1 MRMTNSNKRLNN
13 ERGVSLTEMMLTLA
27 VAAIVTGMAAALM
40 ADSRRASQ
48 GDGAMRL
55 VMAELNA
62 ARETAMTQR
71 RSVEV
76 QFLGGMW
83 IKSIRHEVN
92 NSTTV
97 IHTVALEGNMQF
109 SLVPNIPDTPDG
121 FGNAS
126 PVAFGAALS
135 IQFNGDGALVD
146 SGGTPVNGTVFLSF
160 QQKALTYRAVTVLG
174 STGRVRGYKWISNQ
188 NGHGWS
194 RV

>member
-1 MRMTNSNKRLNN
+1 MTNSSRRLNN

-27 VAAIVTGMAAALM
+27 VAAIVTGMAAALT

-71 RSVEV
+71 RIVEV
-76 QFLGGMW
+76 QFLGSMW
-83 IKSIRHEVN
+83 IKTIRHELTN
-92 NSTTV
+92 NQTTV
-97 IHTVALEGNMQF
+97 LHTVALESNMQF
-109 SLVPNIPDTPDG
+109 SLVPNIPDTPDA
-121 FGNAS
+121 FGNTSA
-126 PVAFGAALS
+126 VYFGAAQS

-146 SGGTPVNGTVFLSF
+146 SGGTPVNGTVFLAF
-160 QQKALTYRAVTVLG
+160 AQKAITYRAVTVLG

-188 NGHGWS
+188 NGSGWS

>member
-1 MRMTNSNKRLNN
+1 MTNSSRQLSN

-27 VAAIVTGMAAALM
+27 VAAIVTGMAAALT

-55 VMAELNA
+55 VMAELNT

-71 RSVEV
+71 RLVEV

-83 IKSIRHEVN
+83 IKTIRHELD

-97 IHTVALEGNMQF
+97 LHTVALEGNMQF
-109 SLVPNIPDTPDG
+109 SLVPNVPDTPDL
-121 FGNAS
+121 FGNNAA
-126 PVAFGAALS
+126 VAFGAAQL
-135 IQFNGDGALVD
+135 IEFNGDGALID
-146 SGGTPVNGTVFLSF
+146 AGGTPVNGTVFLSF
-160 QQKALTYRAVTVLG
+160 AQKAITYRAVTVLG

-188 NGHGWS
+188 NGSGWS

>member
-1 MRMTNSNKRLNN
+1 MTNSSRQLSN

-27 VAAIVTGMAAALM
+27 VAAIVTGMAAALT

-55 VMAELNA
+55 VMAELNT

-71 RSVEV
+71 RLVEV

-83 IKSIRHEVN
+83 IKTIRHELD

-97 IHTVALEGNMQF
+97 LHTVALEGNMQF
-109 SLVPNIPDTPDG
+109 SLVPNVPDTPDL
-121 FGNAS
+121 FGNNAA
-126 PVAFGAALS
+126 VAFGAAQL
-135 IQFNGDGALVD
+135 IQFNGDGALID

-160 QQKALTYRAVTVLG
+160 AQKAISYRAVTVLG

-188 NGHGWS
+188 NGSGWS

>member
-1 MRMTNSNKRLNN
+1 MTNSSRQLSN

-27 VAAIVTGMAAALM
+27 VAAIVTGMAAALVT
-40 ADSRRASQ
+40 DSRRASQ

-55 VMAELNA
+55 VMAELNT

-71 RSVEV
+71 RIIEV

-83 IKSIRHEVN
+83 IKTIRHELTLN
-92 NSTTV
+92 QTTV
-97 IHTVALEGNMQF
+97 LHTVALEGNMQF

-121 FGNAS
+121 FGNGSA
-126 PVAFGAALS
+126 VAFGSALS
-135 IQFNGDGALVD
+135 IQFNGDGSLVD

-160 QQKALTYRAVTVLG
+160 AQKALTYRAVTVLG

-188 NGHGWS
+188 NGSGWS
-194 RV
+194 RI

>member
-1 MRMTNSNKRLNN
+1 MTNSCRRLSD
-13 ERGVSLTEMMLTLA
+13 ERGVTLTELMLTLA
-27 VAAIVTGMAAALM
+27 VAAIVSGMAAALM
-40 ADSRRASQ
+40 TDSRRAGQ

-71 RSVEV
+71 RSVQV

-83 IKSIRHEVN
+83 IKTIRLEVN

-97 IHTVALEGNMQF
+97 LHTVALEGNMQF
-109 SLVPNIPDTPDG
+109 NVIPTIPDTPDA

-126 PVAFGAALS
+126 GVAFGAAQS

-160 QQKALTYRAVTVLG
+160 MQKAITYRAVTVLG
-174 STGRVRGYKWISNQ
+174 STGRVRGYKWISTQ
-188 NGHGWS
+188 SGSGWS

>member
-1 MRMTNSNKRLNN
+1 MTNSSRQLSN

-27 VAAIVTGMAAALM
+27 VAAIVTGMAAALT
-40 ADSRRASQ
+40 ADSRRGSQ

-55 VMAELNA
+55 VMAELNT

-71 RSVEV
+71 RLVEV

-83 IKSIRHEVN
+83 IKTIRHELD

-97 IHTVALEGNMQF
+97 LHTVALEGNMQF
-109 SLVPNIPDTPDG
+109 SLVPNVPDTPDL
-121 FGNAS
+121 FGNNAA
-126 PVAFGAALS
+126 VAFGAAQL
-135 IQFNGDGALVD
+135 IQFNGDGALID

-160 QQKALTYRAVTVLG
+160 AQKAISYRAVTVLG

-188 NGHGWS
+188 NGSGWS

>member
-1 MRMTNSNKRLNN
+1 MTNSFKRLTN
-13 ERGVSLTEMMLTLA
+13 ERGVSLTELMLTLA
-27 VAAIVTGMAAALM
+27 VAGIVTGMAAALM

-55 VMAELNA
+55 VMAELNT

-71 RSVEV
+71 RIVEV

-83 IKSIRHEVN
+83 IKTIRHEITAN
-92 NSTTV
+92 QTTTL
-97 IHTVALEGNMQF
+97 HTVALESNMVF
-109 SLVPNIPDTPDG
+109 SVIPNIPDTPDA
-121 FGNAS
+121 FGNSSA
-126 PVAFGAALS
+126 VYFGAAQS

-160 QQKALTYRAVTVLG
+160 MQKAITYRAVTVLG

-188 NGHGWS
+188 NGSGWS

>member
-1 MRMTNSNKRLNN
+1 MTNSSRQLSN

-27 VAAIVTGMAAALM
+27 VAAIVTGMTTALT

-55 VMAELNA
+55 VMAELNT

-71 RSVEV
+71 RLVEV

-83 IKSIRHEVN
+83 IKTIRHELD

-97 IHTVALEGNMQF
+97 LHTVALEGNMQF
-109 SLVPNIPDTPDG
+109 SLVPNVPDTPDL
-121 FGNAS
+121 FGNNAA
-126 PVAFGAALS
+126 VAFGAAQL
-135 IQFNGDGALVD
+135 IEFNGDGALID
-146 SGGTPVNGTVFLSF
+146 AGGTPVNGTVFLSF
-160 QQKALTYRAVTVLG
+160 AQKAISYRAVTVLG

-188 NGHGWS
+188 NGSGWS

>member
-1 MRMTNSNKRLNN
+1 MTNSSRQLSN

-27 VAAIVTGMAAALM
+27 VAAIVTGMAAALT
-40 ADSRRASQ
+40 ADSRRGSQ

-55 VMAELNA
+55 VMAELNT

-71 RSVEV
+71 RLVEV

-83 IKSIRHEVN
+83 IKTIRHELD

-97 IHTVALEGNMQF
+97 LHTVALEGNMQF
-109 SLVPNIPDTPDG
+109 SLVPNVPDTPDL
-121 FGNAS
+121 FGNNAA
-126 PVAFGAALS
+126 VAFGAAQL
-135 IQFNGDGALVD
+135 IQFNGEGALID

-160 QQKALTYRAVTVLG
+160 AQKAISYRAVTVLG

-188 NGHGWS
+188 NGSGWS